1 MSLNFIS
8 DKNKKIHFIGI
19 GGISMSGL
27 AEIMLKNGFEVSG
40 SDRKQSSITDKL
52 ESLGALI
59 YKEHKSENIVGK
71 DIVVYT
77 AAISSDNPE
86 LIKAKELGLIM
97 YDRAEFLGEVMK
109 DHKYNIAVSGTH
121 GKTTTTSMMSH
132 IALSA
137 KLDPTIL
144 VGGELDAIGGNILVG
159 ESDYFITEACEYKES
174 FLKFHPYIGIIL
186 NVDADHLDYYKDINH
201 IKDAFAKFIKII
213 PKDGYLIANADDTNL
228 MSIINNSDYNSTCNI
243 TSFGI
248 ENGDIR
254 AKNIVFYNDGTSSY
268 TVCKKGKDLFS
279 VKLSVPGE
287 HNILNSL
294 SSIAAALSLNIPYDA
309 IKEGL
314 VNYKGTHRR
323 FEIKGV
329 KDGVTVIDD
338 YAHHPTEIISAIKT
352 ALRYPHN
359 KIYCLFQP
367 HTYTRTYNLFDEFC
381 DCFNGVDYLLMADI
395 YAAREKD
402 TGLVN
407 SKDLVKKICEK
418 GINANYIPNFDDMV
432 TFLKTNCKE
441 GDLILTVGAGDINT
455 VGELYLK

>member
-1 MSLNFIS
+1 MSLDFIN

-27 AEIMLKNGFEVSG
+27 AEIMLKNGFKVSG
-40 SDRKQSSITDKL
+40 SDRKQSHITSKL
-52 ESLGALI
+52 EHLGALI
-59 YKEHKSENIVGK
+59 YAEHKSENVEGK

-77 AAISSDNPE
+77 AAIASDNPE
-86 LIKAKELGLIM
+86 LLKAKELGLTM
-97 YDRAEFLGEVMK
+97 YDRAEFLGKIMQG
-109 DHKYNIAVSGTH
+109 HKYNIAVSGTH

-137 KLDPTIL
+137 EVDPTIL

-159 ESDYFITEACEYKES
+159 ESDYLITEACEYKES
-174 FLKFHPYIGIIL
+174 FLKFYPYIGIIL
-186 NVDADHLDYYKDINH
+186 NVDADHLDYYRDINH

-213 PKDGYLIANADDTNL
+213 PKDGYLVANADDANL
-228 MSIINNSDYNSTCNI
+228 MSIIDSADCNLV
-243 TSFGI
+243 SFGI
-248 ENGDIR
+248 KNGDIR
-254 AKNIVFYNDGTSSY
+254 AKDIAFYDDGTTSY
-268 TVCKKGKDLFS
+268 TVCKNGEDLFS

-294 SSIAAALSLNIPYDA
+294 STIAAALSLDISYDA
-309 IKEGL
+309 IKDGL
-314 VNYKGTHRR
+314 YNYKGTHRR
-323 FEIKGV
+323 FEVKGV

-338 YAHHPTEIISAIKT
+338 YAHHPTEILSAIKT

-367 HTYTRTYNLFDEFC
+367 HTYTRTYNLFKEFS
-381 DCFNGVDYLLMADI
+381 DCFNGVDSLLIADI

-407 SKDLVKKICEK
+407 SKDLAKKIAEK
-418 GINANYIPNFDDMV
+418 GVNAAYIPDFDKMV
-432 TFLKTNCKE
+432 TFLKENCKE